1 MITIDLASLRP
12 YTLSTLPIIA
22 LPFILLYVQAYLL
35 LRYGSQPGP
44 RFVRAA
50 LLPVGI
56 WSIGK
61 VWLGYRIMSTFDVI
75 DRDVN

>member
-1 MITIDLASLRP
+1 MITIDLASLEP
-12 YTLSTLPIIA
+12 YSPSVLPIIA

-35 LRYGSQPGP
+35 LKYGRAPGP
-44 RFVRAA
+44 RLVRAA

-61 VWLGYRIMSTFDVI
+61 AWLGYRIMS
-75 DRDVN
+75 RS